1 MSLKIND
8 FMAQVEAKIQMN
20 LNLYKLLGNLQRLL
34 FHLSRAKKY
43 DGKIYFKN
51 GTRAFNHI

>member
-51 GTRAFNHI
+51 V